1 MRMKMKNKIKKQSM
15 IDGDKLSG
23 EFYFQSLLQEAYVKG
38 VLSSKESE
46 RIQLE
51 CLKLLADN
59 TERFTRGQS
68 SSIRVE
74 IAQGIMASNL
84 FTIGIYLKS
93 LPDLDTTIFHIQNEP
108 LEKLYEYGLAVLKRK
123 INVAHYFYNRV
134 CKSKLKTANQAYN
147 LTIDQGFKPFFE
159 SYEINFHAHEIP
171 SDIDYQLIHPV
182 TDLAGVE
189 FVIKYL
195 ESLYYENLFCSYFDA
210 DTIHEVMSGYDP
222 SYKYLLDNICAQV
235 FQNALGCQL
244 LTAPPDRLD
253 FSPAD
258 LNALDKKL
266 KNHSQAELQTQ
277 LETAARE
284 LTTDLKLT
292 NRSLKK
298 YLLTSLPK
306 ITPTVFQGLATHS
319 LNKVF
324 VPRYNPNIKSIVHYN
339 MGIKMDDK
347 AYRELVTE
355 FLSCRFFEDK
365 LAIIKKQIKT
375 LADMEDLLIAS
386 ELESAEAAMIFA
398 LLEDIE
404 LAVLT
409 TRHPLLPAIDAIDY
423 SVSEVRMQQN
433 LDAYLRAL
441 PRERLARILGMTT
454 TIEVV

>member
-1 MRMKMKNKIKKQSM
+1 MKNSIKKQTR
-15 IDGDKLSG
+15 IDVDKLSG

-38 VLSSKESE
+38 ALSPKESE

-51 CLKLLADN
+51 CLKLLADC
-59 TERFTRGQS
+59 TERFTRGKS
-68 SSIRVE
+68 SSVRVE

-93 LPDLDTTIFHIQNEP
+93 LPDVDAALFQIENEP
-108 LEKLYEYGLAVLKRK
+108 LEKLYEYGVSVLKRK
-123 INVAHYFYNRV
+123 INVANYFYNRV
-134 CKSKLKTANQAYN
+134 CKSKLETINQAYN
-147 LTIDQGFKPFFE
+147 ITIDQGFKPFFE
-159 SYEINFHAHEIP
+159 NYEINFHAHEIP

-182 TDLAGVE
+182 TDMAGVE

-210 DTIHEVMSGYDP
+210 DIIHEVMSGYDM
-222 SYKYLLDNICAQV
+222 SYKNLLDNICAQV
-235 FQNALGCQL
+235 LQNALGCQL

-277 LETAARE
+277 LKTVARE
-284 LTTDLKLT
+284 LITDLELT
-292 NRSLKK
+292 NPSLKK
-298 YLLTSLPK
+298 YLLASLPK
-306 ITPTVFQGLATHS
+306 ITATVYQGVATHS

-324 VPRYNPNIKSIVHYN
+324 VPRYNPDIKPIVHYN

-365 LAIIKKQIKT
+365 LSIIKEQIKT
-375 LADMEDLLIAS
+375 LADMEDLLIAG
-386 ELESAEAAMIFA
+386 ELEPPEAAMIFA

-409 TRHPLLPAIDAIDY
+409 TRHPLHPAIDAIDF
-423 SVSEVRMQQN
+423 SASEIRMQQN
-433 LDAYLRAL
+433 LDVYLRTL
-441 PRERLARILGMTT
+441 PRARLAKILGMTT

>member
-1 MRMKMKNKIKKQSM
+1 MTMSNSIKKQTR
-15 IDGDKLSG
+15 IDVDKLSG

-38 VLSSKESE
+38 VLSPKESE
-46 RIQLE
+46 RVQLE
-51 CLKLLADN
+51 CLKLLTDC
-59 TERFTRGQS
+59 TERFTRGKS
-68 SSIRVE
+68 SSVRIE

-93 LPDLDTTIFHIQNEP
+93 LPDTDAALFQIENEP
-108 LEKLYEYGLAVLKRK
+108 IEKLYEYGFQVLKRK
-123 INVAHYFYNRV
+123 INVANYFFNRV

-147 LTIDQGFKPFFE
+147 ITIDQGFKPFFE
-159 SYEINFHAHEIP
+159 NYEINFHAHEIP

-210 DTIHEVMSGYDP
+210 DIIHEVMSGYDP
-222 SYKYLLDNICAQV
+222 SYKKLLDNICAQV

-244 LTAPPDRLD
+244 LNAPPDRLE

-258 LNALDKKL
+258 LNSLDKKL
-266 KNHSQAELQTQ
+266 RGHDQLELQTQ
-277 LETAARE
+277 LKTAAQELITDLE
-284 LTTDLKLT
+284 LTNPT
-292 NRSLKK
+292 LKK
-298 YLLTSLPK
+298 YLIASLPK
-306 ITPTVFQGLATHS
+306 ITTTVLQGLATHS

-324 VPRYNPNIKSIVHYN
+324 VPRYNPNIKPLVHYN

-347 AYRELVTE
+347 AYREMVTE
-355 FLSCRFFEDK
+355 FLSCRFFDDK
-365 LAIIKKQIKT
+365 LAIIKEYIKT
-375 LADMEDLLIAS
+375 LADMEDLLIAG
-386 ELESAEAAMIFA
+386 ELEPTEAAMIFD

-409 TRHPLLPAIDAIDY
+409 KRHPLHPAIDAIDF
-423 SVSEVRMQQN
+423 SASEIRMQQN

-441 PRERLARILGMTT
+441 PRERLAQILNLTT
-454 TIEVV
+454 TLEVV

>member
-1 MRMKMKNKIKKQSM
+1 MKNSIKKQTR
-15 IDGDKLSG
+15 IDVDKLSG

-38 VLSSKESE
+38 ALSPKESE

-51 CLKLLADN
+51 CLKLLADC
-59 TERFTRGQS
+59 TERFTRGKS
-68 SSIRVE
+68 SSVRVE

-93 LPDLDTTIFHIQNEP
+93 LPDVDAALFQIENEP
-108 LEKLYEYGLAVLKRK
+108 LEKLYEYGVSVLKRK
-123 INVAHYFYNRV
+123 INVANYFYNRV
-134 CKSKLKTANQAYN
+134 CKSKLETINQAYN
-147 LTIDQGFKPFFE
+147 ITIDQGFKPFFE
-159 SYEINFHAHEIP
+159 NYEINFHAHEIP

-182 TDLAGVE
+182 TDMAGVE

-210 DTIHEVMSGYDP
+210 DIIHEVMSGYDM
-222 SYKYLLDNICAQV
+222 SYKNLLDNICAQV
-235 FQNALGCQL
+235 LQNALGCQL

-277 LETAARE
+277 LKTVARE
-284 LTTDLKLT
+284 LITDLELT
-292 NRSLKK
+292 NPSLKK
-298 YLLTSLPK
+298 YLLASLPK
-306 ITPTVFQGLATHS
+306 ITATVYQGVATHS

-324 VPRYNPNIKSIVHYN
+324 VPRYNPDIKPIVHYN

-347 AYRELVTE
+347 AYREMVTE

-365 LAIIKKQIKT
+365 LSIIKEQIKT
-375 LADMEDLLIAS
+375 LADMEDLLIAG
-386 ELESAEAAMIFA
+386 ELEPPEAAMIFA

-409 TRHPLLPAIDAIDY
+409 TRHPLHPAIDAIDF
-423 SVSEVRMQQN
+423 SASEIRMQQN
-433 LDAYLRAL
+433 LDVYLRTL
-441 PRERLARILGMTT
+441 PRARLAKILGMTT

>member
-1 MRMKMKNKIKKQSM
+1 MKNSIKKQTR
-15 IDGDKLSG
+15 IDVDKLSG

-38 VLSSKESE
+38 ALSPKESE

-51 CLKLLADN
+51 CLKLLADC
-59 TERFTRGQS
+59 TERFTRGKS
-68 SSIRVE
+68 SSVRVE

-93 LPDLDTTIFHIQNEP
+93 LPDVDAALFQIENEP

-123 INVAHYFYNRV
+123 INVANYFYNRV
-134 CKSKLKTANQAYN
+134 CKSKLETINQAYN
-147 LTIDQGFKPFFE
+147 ITIDQGFKPFFE
-159 SYEINFHAHEIP
+159 NYEINFHAHEIP

-182 TDLAGVE
+182 TDMAGVE

-210 DTIHEVMSGYDP
+210 DIIHEVMSGYDM
-222 SYKYLLDNICAQV
+222 SYKNLLDNICAQV
-235 FQNALGCQL
+235 LQNALGCQL

-277 LETAARE
+277 LKTVARE
-284 LTTDLKLT
+284 LITDLELT
-292 NRSLKK
+292 NPSLKK
-298 YLLTSLPK
+298 YLLASLPK
-306 ITPTVFQGLATHS
+306 ITATVYQGVATHS

-324 VPRYNPNIKSIVHYN
+324 VPRYNPDIKPIVHYN

-347 AYRELVTE
+347 AYREMVTE

-365 LAIIKKQIKT
+365 LSIIKEQIKT
-375 LADMEDLLIAS
+375 LADMEDLLIAG
-386 ELESAEAAMIFA
+386 ELEPPETAMIFA

-409 TRHPLLPAIDAIDY
+409 TRHPLHPAIDAIDF
-423 SVSEVRMQQN
+423 SASEIRMQQN
-433 LDAYLRAL
+433 LDAYLRTL

-454 TIEVV
+454 TTEVV

>member
-1 MRMKMKNKIKKQSM
+1 MKNSIKKQTR
-15 IDGDKLSG
+15 IDVDKLSG

-38 VLSSKESE
+38 ALSPKESE

-51 CLKLLADN
+51 CLKLLADC
-59 TERFTRGQS
+59 TERFTRGKS
-68 SSIRVE
+68 SSVRVE

-93 LPDLDTTIFHIQNEP
+93 LPDVDAALFQIENEP
-108 LEKLYEYGLAVLKRK
+108 LEKLYEYGVSVLKRK
-123 INVAHYFYNRV
+123 INVANYFYNRV
-134 CKSKLKTANQAYN
+134 CKSKLETINQAYN
-147 LTIDQGFKPFFE
+147 ITIDQGFKPFFE
-159 SYEINFHAHEIP
+159 NYEINFHAHEIP

-182 TDLAGVE
+182 TDMAGVE

-210 DTIHEVMSGYDP
+210 DIIHEVMSGYDP
-222 SYKYLLDNICAQV
+222 SYKNLLDNICAQV
-235 FQNALGCQL
+235 LQNALGCQL

-277 LETAARE
+277 LKTVARE
-284 LTTDLKLT
+284 LITDLELT
-292 NRSLKK
+292 NPSLKK
-298 YLLTSLPK
+298 YLLASLPK
-306 ITPTVFQGLATHS
+306 ITATVYQGVATHS

-324 VPRYNPNIKSIVHYN
+324 VPRYNPDIKPIVHYN

-347 AYRELVTE
+347 AYREMVTE

-365 LAIIKKQIKT
+365 LSIIKEQIKT
-375 LADMEDLLIAS
+375 LADMEDLLIAG
-386 ELESAEAAMIFA
+386 ELEPPEAAMIFA

-409 TRHPLLPAIDAIDY
+409 TRHPLHPAIDAIDF
-423 SVSEVRMQQN
+423 SASEIRMQQN
-433 LDAYLRAL
+433 LDAYLRTL

-454 TIEVV
+454 TTEVV

>member
-1 MRMKMKNKIKKQSM
+1 MNNKIKKQTV
-15 IDGDKLSG
+15 IDADKLSG
-23 EFYFQSLLQEAYVKG
+23 EFYFQSLLQEATIKG
-38 VLSSKESE
+38 VLSPKEAE

-51 CLKLLADN
+51 CLKLLADS
-59 TERFTRGQS
+59 TERFTRGKS
-68 SSIRVE
+68 SSVRVE

-93 LPDLDTTIFHIQNEP
+93 LPNLDTALFQVENEP
-108 LEKLYEYGLAVLKRK
+108 LEKLYEQGLAVLKRK
-123 INVAHYFYNRV
+123 INVAHYFFNQV
-134 CKSKLKTANQAYN
+134 CKSKLKTANHAYN
-147 LTIDQGFKPFFE
+147 ITIDQGFKPFFE

-210 DTIHEVMSGYDP
+210 DIIHEVMSGYDKA
-222 SYKYLLDNICAQV
+222 YQNLLENICAQI

-244 LTAPPDRLD
+244 LNVPWQLLN

-258 LNALDKKL
+258 LNGLDKKL
-266 KNHSQAELQTQ
+266 RSHNQLELQTQ
-277 LETAARE
+277 LKRATEE
-284 LTTDLKLT
+284 LITDLELT

-298 YLLTSLPK
+298 YLLASLPK
-306 ITPTVFQGLATHS
+306 ITTTVYQGLVTNS

-324 VPRYNPNIKSIVHYN
+324 VPRFNPKTRPLVCYN

-347 AYRELVTE
+347 VYRELVTE
-355 FLSCRFFEDK
+355 FLSCRFWGDK
-365 LAIIKKQIKT
+365 LAIIKEQIKT
-375 LADMEDLLIAS
+375 LADMEDLLIAA

-409 TRHPLLPAIDAIDY
+409 KRHPLHPTIDAIDF
-423 SVSEVRMQQN
+423 SAAEIRMQQN
-433 LDAYLRAL
+433 LDTYLRAL

-454 TIEVV
+454 TLEVV

>member
-1 MRMKMKNKIKKQSM
+1 MTMKNSIKKQTR
-15 IDGDKLSG
+15 IDVDKLSG

-38 VLSSKESE
+38 ALSPKESE

-51 CLKLLADN
+51 CLKLLADC
-59 TERFTRGQS
+59 TERFTRGKS
-68 SSIRVE
+68 SSVRVE

-93 LPDLDTTIFHIQNEP
+93 LPDVDAALFQIENEP
-108 LEKLYEYGLAVLKRK
+108 LEKLYEYGVSVLKRK
-123 INVAHYFYNRV
+123 INVANYFYNRV
-134 CKSKLKTANQAYN
+134 CKSKLETINQAYN
-147 LTIDQGFKPFFE
+147 ITIDQGFKPFFE
-159 SYEINFHAHEIP
+159 NYEINFHAHEIP

-182 TDLAGVE
+182 TDMAGVE

-210 DTIHEVMSGYDP
+210 DIIHEVMSGYDM
-222 SYKYLLDNICAQV
+222 SYKNLLDNICAQV
-235 FQNALGCQL
+235 LQNALGCQL

-277 LETAARE
+277 LKTVARE
-284 LTTDLKLT
+284 LITDLELT
-292 NRSLKK
+292 NPSLKK
-298 YLLTSLPK
+298 YLLASLPK
-306 ITPTVFQGLATHS
+306 ITATVYQGVATHS

-324 VPRYNPNIKSIVHYN
+324 VPRYNPDIKPIVHYN

-347 AYRELVTE
+347 AYREMVTE

-365 LAIIKKQIKT
+365 LSIIKEQIKT
-375 LADMEDLLIAS
+375 LADMEDLLIAG
-386 ELESAEAAMIFA
+386 ELEPPEAAMIFA

-409 TRHPLLPAIDAIDY
+409 TRHPLHPAIDAIDF
-423 SVSEVRMQQN
+423 SASEIRMQQN
-433 LDAYLRAL
+433 LDAYLRTL

-454 TIEVV
+454 TTEVV

>member
-1 MRMKMKNKIKKQSM
+1 MNNNNLKKQTR
-15 IDGDKLSG
+15 IDVDKLSG

-38 VLSSKESE
+38 ALSPKESE
-46 RIQLE
+46 RVQLE
-51 CLKLLADN
+51 CLKLLADC
-59 TERFTRGQS
+59 TERFTRGKS
-68 SSIRVE
+68 SSVRVE

-93 LPDLDTTIFHIQNEP
+93 LPDVDAALFHIENEP
-108 LEKLYEYGLAVLKRK
+108 IEKLYEQGYQVLKRK
-123 INVAHYFYNRV
+123 INVANYFFNRV
-134 CKSKLKTANQAYN
+134 RKSKLKTANHAYN
-147 LTIDQGFKPFFE
+147 ITIDQGFKPFFE

-195 ESLYYENLFCSYFDA
+195 ESLYYENLFCSYFDV
-210 DTIHEVMSGYDP
+210 DIIHEVMSGYDEA
-222 SYKYLLDNICAQV
+222 YKNLLDNICAQV

-244 LTAPPDRLD
+244 LNAPLYPLD

-258 LNALDKKL
+258 LNGLDKKL
-266 KNHSQAELQTQ
+266 KSHHPAELQRQ
-277 LETAARE
+277 LEIAAWELITDLE
-284 LTTDLKLT
+284 LT
-292 NRSLKK
+292 NPSLKK
-298 YLLTSLPK
+298 YLIASLPK
-306 ITPTVFQGLATHS
+306 ITTTVCQGLTTHS

-324 VPRYNPNIKSIVHYN
+324 VPRYNPNIKPLVHYN

-355 FLSCRFFEDK
+355 FLTCRFFDDK
-365 LAIIKKQIKT
+365 LAIIKEHIKT
-375 LADMEDLLIAS
+375 LADMEDLLIAG
-386 ELESAEAAMIFA
+386 ELEPPEAAMIFD

-409 TRHPLLPAIDAIDY
+409 KRHPLHPTIDVIDY
-423 SVSEVRMQQN
+423 SASEVRLQQN
-433 LDAYLRAL
+433 LDAYMRTL
-441 PRERLARILGMTT
+441 PRDRLAQILSMTT

>member
-1 MRMKMKNKIKKQSM
+1 MKNKIKKQSV

-38 VLSSKESE
+38 ALSSKESE

-51 CLKLLADN
+51 CLKLLADC

-68 SSIRVE
+68 SSVRVE

-93 LPDLDTTIFHIQNEP
+93 LPDLDTAIFHIQNEP

-134 CKSKLKTANQAYN
+134 CKSKLETVNQAYN
-147 LTIDQGFKPFFE
+147 ITIDQGFKPFFE
-159 SYEINFHAHEIP
+159 NYEINFHAHEIP

-210 DTIHEVMSGYDP
+210 DIIHEVMSGYDP
-222 SYKYLLDNICAQV
+222 SYKNLLDNICAQV

-244 LTAPPDRLD
+244 LNAPPDRLE

-266 KNHSQAELQTQ
+266 RSHNQLELQMQ
-277 LETAARE
+277 LKTAAQELITDLE
-284 LTTDLKLT
+284 LTNPT
-292 NRSLKK
+292 LKK
-298 YLLTSLPK
+298 YLLASLPK
-306 ITPTVFQGLATHS
+306 ITTTVYQGLATHS

-324 VPRYNPNIKSIVHYN
+324 VPRYNPNIKPLIHYN
-339 MGIKMDDK
+339 MGIKIDDK
-347 AYRELVTE
+347 AYREMITE

-365 LAIIKKQIKT
+365 LAIIKEHIKT
-375 LADMEDLLIAS
+375 LADMEDLLIAG
-386 ELESAEAAMIFA
+386 ELEPAEAAMIFD

-409 TRHPLLPAIDAIDY
+409 KRHPLHPAIDAIDY
-423 SVSEVRMQQN
+423 SASEIRMQQN

-441 PRERLARILGMTT
+441 PRERLAQILNLTT
-454 TIEVV
+454 TLEVV

>member
-1 MRMKMKNKIKKQSM
+1 MSNSIKKQTR
-15 IDGDKLSG
+15 IDVDKLSG

-38 VLSSKESE
+38 ALSPKESE
-46 RIQLE
+46 RVQRE
-51 CLKLLADN
+51 CLKLLADC

-68 SSIRVE
+68 SSVRVE

-84 FTIGIYLKS
+84 FTIGLYLKS
-93 LPDLDTTIFHIQNEP
+93 LPDVDAVLFQIENEP
-108 LEKLYEYGLAVLKRK
+108 IEKLYEYGFQVLKRK
-123 INVAHYFYNRV
+123 INVAHYFFNQV
-134 CKSKLKTANQAYN
+134 CKTKLETANHAYN
-147 LTIDQGFKPFFE
+147 ITIGQGFKPFFE

-195 ESLYYENLFCSYFDA
+195 ENLYYENLFCSYFDA
-210 DTIHEVMSGYDP
+210 DIIHEVMSGYDP
-222 SYKYLLDNICAQV
+222 SYKNLLDNICAQV

-244 LTAPPDRLD
+244 LSAPLPPLD

-258 LNALDKKL
+258 LNRLDKKL
-266 KNHSQAELQTQ
+266 RSHNQLELQTQ
-277 LETAARE
+277 LKSAAQELITDLE
-284 LTTDLKLT
+284 LTNPTQ
-292 NRSLKK
+292 KK
-298 YLLTSLPK
+298 YLLASLPQ
-306 ITPTVFQGLATHS
+306 ITTTVYQGLATHS
-319 LNKVF
+319 LDKVF
-324 VPRYNPNIKSIVHYN
+324 VPRFNPNIKPIIHYN

-365 LAIIKKQIKT
+365 LAIIKEQIKT

-409 TRHPLLPAIDAIDY
+409 TRHPLHPAIDAIDY

>member
-1 MRMKMKNKIKKQSM
+1 MTMMNKIKKQTV
-15 IDGDKLSG
+15 IDVNKLSG

-38 VLSSKESE
+38 VLSPNESE

-51 CLKLLADN
+51 CLKLLADR

-68 SSIRVE
+68 SSVRVE

-93 LPDLDTTIFHIQNEP
+93 LPDVDAAIFHIQNEP

-134 CKSKLKTANQAYN
+134 CKSKLNTVNQAYN
-147 LTIDQGFKPFFE
+147 ITIDQGFKPFFE

-195 ESLYYENLFCSYFDA
+195 ENLYYENLFCSYFDA
-210 DTIHEVMSGYDP
+210 DIIHEVMSGYDM
-222 SYKYLLDNICAQV
+222 SYKNLLDNLCAQV
-235 FQNALGCQL
+235 LQNALGCQL
-244 LTAPPDRLD
+244 LNTPWQLLN

-258 LNALDKKL
+258 LIALE
-266 KNHSQAELQTQ
+266 KNLSSLNQVELQRQ
-277 LETAARE
+277 
-284 LTTDLKLT
+284 LKLAAQELIADLSLT
-292 NRSLKK
+292 NPTLKK
-298 YLLTSLPK
+298 YLIASLPRL
-306 ITPTVFQGLATHS
+306 TTTVYQGLATHS
-319 LNKVF
+319 LDKVF
-324 VPRYNPNIKSIVHYN
+324 VPRFNPNIKPLVHYN
-339 MGIKMDDK
+339 MGIKMPDK

-355 FLSCRFFEDK
+355 FLSCRFLEDK
-365 LAIIKKQIKT
+365 LSIIKEQIKT
-375 LADMEDLLIAS
+375 LADMEDLLIAG
-386 ELESAEAAMIFA
+386 ELEPPEAAMIFA

-409 TRHPLLPAIDAIDY
+409 TRHPLHPAIDAIDF
-423 SVSEVRMQQN
+423 SASEIRMQQN
-433 LDAYLRAL
+433 LDAYLRTL

-454 TIEVV
+454 TTEVV

>member
-1 MRMKMKNKIKKQSM
+1 MINSITKQTR
-15 IDGDKLSG
+15 IDVDKLSG
-23 EFYFQSLLQEAYVKG
+23 EFYFQSLLQEAYLKG
-38 VLSSKESE
+38 DLGPKESE

-51 CLKLLADN
+51 CLKLLADC

-68 SSIRVE
+68 SSVRVE

-93 LPDLDTTIFHIQNEP
+93 LPDVDAALFQIENETI
-108 LEKLYEYGLAVLKRK
+108 EKLYEYGVSVLKRK

-134 CKSKLKTANQAYN
+134 RKSKLRTVNQAYN
-147 LTIDQGFKPFFE
+147 ITIDQGFKPFFE

-195 ESLYYENLFCSYFDA
+195 ENLYYENLFCSYFDA
-210 DTIHEVMSGYDP
+210 DIIHEVMSGYDP
-222 SYKYLLDNICAQV
+222 TYKNLLDNICAQV

-244 LTAPPDRLD
+244 LNAPWDSLD

-258 LNALDKKL
+258 LNSLDKKL
-266 KNHSQAELQTQ
+266 RSHNQIELQTQ
-277 LETAARE
+277 FKTAAQELITDLE
-284 LTTDLKLT
+284 LTNPT
-292 NRSLKK
+292 LKK
-298 YLLTSLPK
+298 YLIASLPK
-306 ITPTVFQGLATHS
+306 ITTTVYQGLATHS

-324 VPRYNPNIKSIVHYN
+324 VPRYNPDIKPIVHYN

-347 AYRELVTE
+347 AYRKIVTE

-365 LAIIKKQIKT
+365 LAIIKEQIKT
-375 LADMEDLLIAS
+375 LADMEDLLIAG
-386 ELESAEAAMIFA
+386 ELEPAEAAMIFD

-409 TRHPLLPAIDAIDY
+409 KRHPLHPAIDAIDF
-423 SVSEVRMQQN
+423 SASEIRMQQN

-441 PRERLARILGMTT
+441 PQERLARILKLTT

>member
-1 MRMKMKNKIKKQSM
+1 MKNSIKKQTR
-15 IDGDKLSG
+15 IDVDKLSG

-38 VLSSKESE
+38 ALSPKESE

-51 CLKLLADN
+51 CLKLLADC
-59 TERFTRGQS
+59 TERFTRGKS
-68 SSIRVE
+68 SSVRVE

-93 LPDLDTTIFHIQNEP
+93 LPDVDAALFQIENEP
-108 LEKLYEYGLAVLKRK
+108 LEKLYEYGVSVLKRK
-123 INVAHYFYNRV
+123 INVANYFYNRV
-134 CKSKLKTANQAYN
+134 CKSKLETINQAYN
-147 LTIDQGFKPFFE
+147 ITIDQGFKPFFE
-159 SYEINFHAHEIP
+159 NYEINFHAHEIP

-182 TDLAGVE
+182 TDMAGVE

-210 DTIHEVMSGYDP
+210 DIIHEVMSGYDM
-222 SYKYLLDNICAQV
+222 SYKNLLDNICAQV
-235 FQNALGCQL
+235 LQNALGCQL

-277 LETAARE
+277 LKTVARE
-284 LTTDLKLT
+284 LITDLELT
-292 NRSLKK
+292 NPSLKK
-298 YLLTSLPK
+298 YLLASLPK
-306 ITPTVFQGLATHS
+306 ITATVYQGVATHS

-324 VPRYNPNIKSIVHYN
+324 VPRYNPDIKPIVHYN

-347 AYRELVTE
+347 AYREMVTE

-365 LAIIKKQIKT
+365 LSIIKEQIKT
-375 LADMEDLLIAS
+375 LADMEDLLIAG
-386 ELESAEAAMIFA
+386 ELEPPEAAMIFA

-409 TRHPLLPAIDAIDY
+409 TRHPLHPAIDAIDF
-423 SVSEVRMQQN
+423 SASEIRMQQN
-433 LDAYLRAL
+433 LDAYLRTL

-454 TIEVV
+454 TTEVV

>member
-1 MRMKMKNKIKKQSM
+1 MMNKIKKQTV
-15 IDGDKLSG
+15 IDVNKLSG

-38 VLSSKESE
+38 VLSPNESE

-51 CLKLLADN
+51 CLKLLADC

-68 SSIRVE
+68 SSVRVE

-93 LPDLDTTIFHIQNEP
+93 LPDVDAAIFHIQNEP

-134 CKSKLKTANQAYN
+134 CKSKLNTVNQAYN
-147 LTIDQGFKPFFE
+147 ITIDQVFKPFFE

-195 ESLYYENLFCSYFDA
+195 ENLYYENLFCSYFDA
-210 DTIHEVMSGYDP
+210 DIIHEVMSGYDM
-222 SYKYLLDNICAQV
+222 SYKNLLDNICAQV
-235 FQNALGCQL
+235 LQNALGCQL

-277 LETAARE
+277 LKTVARE
-284 LTTDLKLT
+284 LITDLELT
-292 NRSLKK
+292 NPSLKK
-298 YLLTSLPK
+298 YLLASLPK
-306 ITPTVFQGLATHS
+306 ITATVYQGVATHS

-324 VPRYNPNIKSIVHYN
+324 VPRYNPDIKPIVHYN

-347 AYRELVTE
+347 AYREMVTE

-365 LAIIKKQIKT
+365 LSIIKEQIKT
-375 LADMEDLLIAS
+375 LADMEDLLIAG
-386 ELESAEAAMIFA
+386 ELEPPEAAMIFA

-409 TRHPLLPAIDAIDY
+409 TRHPLHPAIDAIDF
-423 SVSEVRMQQN
+423 SASEIRMQQN
-433 LDAYLRAL
+433 LDAYLRTL

-454 TIEVV
+454 TTEVV

>member
-1 MRMKMKNKIKKQSM
+1 MNNKIKKQSI
-15 IDGDKLSG
+15 IDGEKLSG

-38 VLSSKESE
+38 VLSPKESE

-51 CLKLLADN
+51 CLKLLADS

-93 LPDLDTTIFHIQNEP
+93 LPDLDTAIFHIQNEP

-147 LTIDQGFKPFFE
+147 ITIDQGFKPFFE

-195 ESLYYENLFCSYFDA
+195 ENLYYENLFCSYFDA

-235 FQNALGCQL
+235 LQNALGCQL
-244 LTAPPDRLD
+244 LSAPPDRLD

-277 LETAARE
+277 LETAVRE
-284 LTTDLKLT
+284 LVTDLKLT

-298 YLLTSLPK
+298 YLLTSLTK
-306 ITPTVFQGLATHS
+306 ITPTVFQGLTIHS

-324 VPRYNPNIKSIVHYN
+324 VPRYNPNIKPIIHYN
-339 MGIKMDDK
+339 MGIKMDDN
-347 AYRELVTE
+347 AYRDMITE

-365 LAIIKKQIKT
+365 LAIIKEQIKT
-375 LADMEDLLIAS
+375 LADMEDLLIAG
-386 ELESAEAAMIFA
+386 ELESTEATMIFG

-409 TRHPLLPAIDAIDY
+409 KRHPLHPAIDAIDF
-423 SVSEVRMQQN
+423 SASEIRMQQN
-433 LDAYLRAL
+433 LDAYLRTL
-441 PRERLARILGMTT
+441 PRARLAEILSMAT

>member
-1 MRMKMKNKIKKQSM
+1 MMNSIKKQTV
-15 IDGDKLSG
+15 IDVDKLSG

-38 VLSSKESE
+38 ALSPKESE
-46 RIQLE
+46 RVQRE
-51 CLKLLADN
+51 CLKLLADC

-68 SSIRVE
+68 SSVRVE

-84 FTIGIYLKS
+84 FTIGLYLKS
-93 LPDLDTTIFHIQNEP
+93 LPDVDAVLFQIENEP
-108 LEKLYEYGLAVLKRK
+108 IEKLYEYGFQVLKRK
-123 INVAHYFYNRV
+123 INVAHYFFNQV
-134 CKSKLKTANQAYN
+134 CKTKLETANHAYN
-147 LTIDQGFKPFFE
+147 ITIGQGFKPFFE

-195 ESLYYENLFCSYFDA
+195 ENLYYENLFCSYFDA
-210 DTIHEVMSGYDP
+210 DIIHEVMSGYDP
-222 SYKYLLDNICAQV
+222 SYKNLLDNICAQV

-244 LTAPPDRLD
+244 LSAPLPLLD

-258 LNALDKKL
+258 LNRLDKKL
-266 KNHSQAELQTQ
+266 RSYNQLELQTQ
-277 LETAARE
+277 LKSAAQELITDLE
-284 LTTDLKLT
+284 LTNPTQ
-292 NRSLKK
+292 KK
-298 YLLTSLPK
+298 YLLASLPQ
-306 ITPTVFQGLATHS
+306 ITTTVYQGLATHS
-319 LNKVF
+319 LDKVF
-324 VPRYNPNIKSIVHYN
+324 VPRFNPNIKPIIHYN

-365 LAIIKKQIKT
+365 LAIIKEQIKT

-441 PRERLARILGMTT
+441 PRERLAKILGMTT

>member
-1 MRMKMKNKIKKQSM
+1 MNSIKKQTK
-15 IDGDKLSG
+15 IDVNKLSG

-38 VLSSKESE
+38 ALSPKASE

-51 CLKLLADN
+51 CLKLLADC
-59 TERFTRGQS
+59 TERFTKGKS
-68 SSIRVE
+68 SSVRVE

-93 LPDLDTTIFHIQNEP
+93 LPDVDAALFHIENEP
-108 LEKLYEYGLAVLKRK
+108 IEKLYEYGYQVLKRK
-123 INVAHYFYNRV
+123 INVASYFFNRV

-147 LTIDQGFKPFFE
+147 ITIDQGFKPFFE

-210 DTIHEVMSGYDP
+210 DIIHEVMSGYDE
-222 SYKYLLDNICAQV
+222 SYKNLLDNIGAQV

-244 LTAPPDRLD
+244 LNAPLPPLD

-266 KNHSQAELQTQ
+266 KNNSQAEIQAQ
-277 LETAARE
+277 LKTAARE
-284 LTTDLKLT
+284 LITDLELT
-292 NRSLKK
+292 NPALKK
-298 YLLTSLPK
+298 YLLASLPQ
-306 ITPTVFQGLATHS
+306 ITTTVYKGLATHA

-324 VPRYNPNIKSIVHYN
+324 VPRYNPNIKPLVHYN
-339 MGIKMDDK
+339 MGIKMPDK
-347 AYRELVTE
+347 AYRALVTE
-355 FLSCRFFEDK
+355 FLSCRFFDDK
-365 LAIIKKQIKT
+365 LAIIKEHIKT
-375 LADMEDLLIAS
+375 LADMEDLLIAG
-386 ELESAEAAMIFA
+386 ELESAEAAMIFD

-409 TRHPLLPAIDAIDY
+409 KRHPLHPAIDAIDF
-423 SVSEVRMQQN
+423 SASEIRMQQN
-433 LDAYLRAL
+433 LDAYMRAL
-441 PRERLARILGMTT
+441 PRDRLAQILSMTT
-454 TIEVV
+454 AIEVV